1 MNKKEYLAKRNGLLA
16 EAEALVNAGKFD
28 EYEAKEKEIQA
39 LDALYEDAAKAQAN
53 ANALK
58 GRLNDLSGA
67 AIAKSTTGDEDGE
80 VIASNLGATPGGRSA
95 SRGKALK
102 ANNAVTVG
110 SGTVVVP
117 KYTASDIKPT
127 FNEVSSL
134 IDRVGYKELKGGESY
149 RQPYILGYGTGDY
162 TLEGADYATAE
173 PTFGYA
179 DINKTKV
186 TAYAEDPEEVLKLP
200 DADYDGEVVKGITV
214 ATRKKLTREIL
225 VGTGAANRLVG
236 IFSAAAAA
244 IDPATDKGF
253 SAIDATTLD
262 EIIFSYGGDE
272 EVEDAAVLI
281 LNKKDL
287 KAFARL
293 RTADGKKIYNVVTN
307 GNTGT
312 IDGIPFIINSAC
324 KAISDAS
331 TVAGDYSMAY
341 GPLSQYQ
348 LTVFSDLD
356 VQRSTDYKFKQG
368 MIAHRGSIFA
378 GGNVV
383 SKNGFLRVKKSV

>member
-1 MNKKEYLAKRNGLLA
+1 MNKKEYMAKRNGLLA

-39 LDALYEDAAKAQAN
+39 LDAQYEDAAKAQAN

-80 VIASNLGATPGGRSA
+80 VIASNLGATPGARSA

-110 SGTVVVP
+110 SGSVVVP

-173 PTFGYA
+173 PTFAYA

-186 TAYAEDPEEVLKLP
+186 TAYAEDSEEVLKLP

-225 VGTGAANRLVG
+225 IGTGAANRLVG

-244 IDPATDKGF
+244 IDPATDKGL

-312 IDGIPFIINSAC
+312 IDGIPFIVNSAC
-324 KAISDAS
+324 KAISDAA
-331 TVAGDYSMAY
+331 TVAGDFAMAY

-378 GGNVV
+378 GGNVI